1 MTVFNA
7 ISFFEIIWNQRI
19 SLFEKKRMYYKCPT
33 ISIKKI
39 RFCFFFHRRSSFD
52 SQQERNLCTVN
63 LQITEKRDNM
73 LRKIYQ
79 YIKKKEEEKYAV
91 ASLARK
97 KKCVEKY

>member
-1 MTVFNA
+1 MESEDIF
-7 ISFFEIIWNQRI
+7 IRE
-19 SLFEKKRMYYKCPT
+19 EKNVLQMPDNKH
-33 ISIKKI
+33 KKI